1 MDNKYNLAVIGG
13 GPGGY
18 EAAIRA
24 SQLGLKVVLI
34 EERDMGGTCLNRG
47 CIPVKALL
55 YAAEVYHTVKTC
67 SEFGVSAGNA
77 GYDYAK
83 MVARKDAVVK
93 RLRSGVEF
101 LLKSYSVTV
110 IKGRARIKDANTV
123 EVESGASGNV
133 TIIKTSKI
141 IIATGSRPARPPV
154 PGLDGKNVLDS
165 DGVLDMS
172 SCPEKIVIIGG
183 GVIGIEFAT
192 IFNMLGKNVTVIE
205 MMDKILPG
213 VDAEVTDLLE
223 KILRKKGVEIY
234 TGARVKSI
242 YNEPKVSCVFEQ
254 AGKETVADGDIVLVA
269 TGRAPNTDG
278 IGLENVGIE
287 TKKGFIPVNEYMET
301 SVKGIYAIGDVTG
314 KVLLAH
320 VASAQGIVAAANA
333 AGQNKKMSYS
343 VVPSCIYT
351 DPEIASVGLTEKDA
365 LEKGYNIE
373 VGRFPSAFNG
383 KSIIMGDSEGF
394 AKIITDKATGEILGA
409 HLIALRATDMIA
421 EVCVAMKLES
431 TIEELSDTI
440 HPHPTISEMI
450 MEAAHDAEGFCVNK
464 PKS

>member
-1 MDNKYNLAVIGG
+1 MDNQYNLAVIGG

-24 SQLGLKVVLI
+24 SQLGMKVVLI
-34 EERDMGGTCLNRG
+34 EEKDMGGTCLNRG

-55 YAAEVYHTVKTC
+55 HAAEMYHTVRSC
-67 SEFGVSAGNA
+67 SEFGINA
-77 GYDYAK
+77 SDVGFDYGK
-83 MVARKDAVVK
+83 IISRRDAIVR

-101 LLKSYSVTV
+101 LLKSYGVAT
-110 IKGRARIKDANTV
+110 IKGRAKIKDANTI
-123 EVESGASGNV
+123 EVESKESGNV
-133 TIIKTSKI
+133 TVKASKI

-154 PGLDGKNVLDS
+154 TGIDGKNVLDS

-172 SCPEKIVIIGG
+172 ACPEKIVIIGG

-192 IFNMLGKNVTVIE
+192 IFNMLGKSVTVIE
-205 MMDKILPG
+205 LADSILPG
-213 VDAEVTDLLE
+213 IDTEVTDLLSRL
-223 KILRKKGVEIY
+223 LRKRGIEIY
-234 TGARVKSI
+234 TSARVKSVN
-242 YNEPKVSCVFEQ
+242 NERGATCVFEHG
-254 AGKETVADGDIVLVA
+254 GKELTAEGDIVLVA
-269 TGRAPNTDG
+269 TGRAPNSDG
-278 IGLENVGIE
+278 IGLENAGIE
-287 TKKGFIPVNEYMET
+287 TKKGFIVVNEYLET

-314 KVLLAH
+314 KALLAH
-320 VASAQGIVAAANA
+320 VASAQGLVAAANA
-333 AGQNKKMSYS
+333 AGQGKKISYS

-351 DPEIASVGLTEKDA
+351 TPEIAAVGLTEKEA
-365 LEKGYNIE
+365 LEKGFDIE

-383 KSIIMGDSEGF
+383 KSVIMGEEKGF
-394 AKIITDKATGEILGA
+394 AKIITDKVTGEILGA
-409 HLIALRATDMIA
+409 HVIALRATDMIA

-431 TIEELSDTI
+431 TITELADTI